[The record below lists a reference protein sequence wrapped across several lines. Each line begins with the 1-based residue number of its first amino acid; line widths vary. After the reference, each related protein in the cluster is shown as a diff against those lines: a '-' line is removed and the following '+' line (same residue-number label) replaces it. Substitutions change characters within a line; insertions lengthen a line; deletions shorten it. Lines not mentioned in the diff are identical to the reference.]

1 MELIMQT
8 LILFSLLLALLHIW
22 LLPMILNVKNAEY
35 LLSNRDGVVEESGMS
50 GRVRRASTNYYESFP
65 VFLALCL
72 LSIMQEADNT
82 SLAMCWL
89 IFRVLFLISYAAGI
103 IYLRTLLWMGSIIC
117 LIMMAVSFI

>member
-1 MELIMQT
+1 MQT
-8 LILFSLLLALLHIW
+8 LILLSLLLALLHIW
-22 LLPMILNVKNAEY
+22 LLPMILNAKNMEY
-35 LLSNRDGVVEESGMS
+35 LLSNRDGAVEESAMS
-50 GRVRRASTNYYESFP
+50 GRVRRASTNFKESFP

-72 LSIMQEADNT
+72 LSIILEVDNT

-103 IYLRTLLWMGSIIC
+103 IYLRTLLWVGSIVC